1 MKAAF
6 IKNIMAIV
14 IATMSIS
21 IISPVSAYA
30 TWEKN
35 DQNNWIWSESGIKF
49 VGWKLIEGK
58 WYHFNNDGIMN
69 TGWINDNEKWYHI
82 SKNGIMDTGWL
93 EDSEDQWYYLSENGE
108 MNIGWISENENW
120 YYMNSSGVME
130 TGELEINNNL
140 YIFSNSGVLLNSQSI
155 SSNVVKDFSSNTN
168 ENSETNVENKDQ
180 SRKAYVVT
188 ESNALNIRAEAS
200 TSSSIIGTLPKG
212 TEILVDN
219 SEIDGFLK
227 VSLNGLNGWV
237 SSSWISFDKPS
248 WISETEIINKDEI
261 VNKNDKEIDKNTGN
275 DLDIEDEEEKNNSII
290 NSSLKSIRKVAPEID
305 NPHYYSNDNIFY
317 KVKLAP
323 PYTSGGNCT
332 WYAYGRIYEL
342 TGEIPTEA
350 GFIGNGY
357 EWWQA
362 NKISGKYRYGS
373 IPKVGAIAVWK
384 SSLPGSGG
392 SGHVAVVENIEDNKV
407 YISESTWHGG
417 IFKYTQIYNTEYLYG
432 YIYIDEANY

>member
-1 MKAAF
+1 MKSAF
-6 IKNIMAIV
+6 IKNIMTIIIV
-14 IATMSIS
+14 TMSVS
-21 IISPVSAYA
+21 IINPVSAYA
-30 TWEKN
+30 KWDKN
-35 DQNNWIWSESGIKF
+35 DQDNWTWSENGMKV

-69 TGWINDNEKWYHI
+69 TGWINDNEKWYHM
-82 SKNGIMDTGWL
+82 SESGVMHTGWL
-93 EDSEDQWYYLSENGE
+93 KDSNDKWYHLSEDGE

-130 TGELEINNNL
+130 TGEIEINNNV
-140 YIFSNSGVLLNSQSI
+140 YIFSNNGVLLNSKSV
-155 SSNVVKDFSSNTN
+155 SSDTN
-168 ENSETNVENKDQ
+168 KNNQTNSESKDQ

-188 ESNALNIRAEAS
+188 ESNSLNIRAEAS
-200 TSSSIIGTLPKG
+200 TSSIIIGTLPKG

-227 VSLNGLNGWV
+227 VLFNGIDGWV

-248 WISETEIINKDEI
+248 WIAEDEI
-261 VNKNDKEIDKNTGN
+261 VNKDDKEIDKSTSN
-275 DLDIEDEEEKNNSII
+275 DLDVEEEDEENDSII

-332 WYAYGRIYEL
+332 WYAYGRTYEL

-373 IPKVGAIAVWK
+373 TPKVGAIAVWK

-392 SGHVAVVENIEDNKV
+392 SGHVAVVEKIEDNKV

>member
-1 MKAAF
+1 MKSAF
-6 IKNIMAIV
+6 IKNIMTIIIV
-14 IATMSIS
+14 TMSVS
-21 IISPVSAYA
+21 IINPVSAYA
-30 TWEKN
+30 TWDKN
-35 DQNNWIWSESGIKF
+35 DQDNWTWSENGMKV
-49 VGWKLIEGK
+49 VGWKFIEGK

-69 TGWINDNEKWYHI
+69 TGWINDNEKWYHM
-82 SKNGIMDTGWL
+82 SESGVMDTGWL
-93 EDSEDQWYYLSENGE
+93 KDSNDKWYHLSEGGE

-130 TGELEINNNL
+130 TGEIEINDNV
-140 YIFSNSGVLLNSQSI
+140 YIFSNNGVLLNSKSV
-155 SSNVVKDFSSNTN
+155 SSDTN
-168 ENSETNVENKDQ
+168 KNNQTNSENKDQ

-188 ESNALNIRAEAS
+188 ESNSLNIRAEAS
-200 TSSSIIGTLPKG
+200 TSSIIIGTLPKG

-219 SEIDGFLK
+219 SDINGFLK
-227 VSLNGLNGWV
+227 VSFNGTDGWV

-248 WISETEIINKDEI
+248 WIAEDEIIDKG
-261 VNKNDKEIDKNTGN
+261 DKEIDKSTSN
-275 DLDIEDEEEKNNSII
+275 DLDVEDEDEENDSII

-305 NPHYYSNDNIFY
+305 NRHYYSNDNIFY

-357 EWWQA
+357 EWWEA

-373 IPKVGAIAVWK
+373 TPKVGAIAVWK

-392 SGHVAVVENIEDNKV
+392 SGHVAVVEKIKDNKV

>member
-1 MKAAF
+1 MKSAF
-6 IKNIMAIV
+6 IKNIMTIIIV
-14 IATMSIS
+14 TMSVS
-21 IISPVSAYA
+21 IINPVSAYA
-30 TWEKN
+30 TWNKN
-35 DQNNWIWSESGIKF
+35 DQDNWTWSENGMKV

-69 TGWINDNEKWYHI
+69 TGWINDNGKWYHM
-82 SKNGIMDTGWL
+82 SENGVMHTGWL
-93 EDSEDQWYYLSENGE
+93 KDSNDKWYHLSEDGE
-108 MNIGWISENENW
+108 MNIGWISENSNW

-130 TGELEINNNL
+130 TGEIEINNNV
-140 YIFSNSGVLLNSQSI
+140 YIFSNNGVLLNSKSV
-155 SSNVVKDFSSNTN
+155 SSDTN
-168 ENSETNVENKDQ
+168 KNNQTNSESKDQ

-188 ESNALNIRAEAS
+188 ESNSLNIRAEAS
-200 TSSSIIGTLPKG
+200 TSSIIIGTLPKG

-227 VSLNGLNGWV
+227 VSFNGIDGWV

-248 WISETEIINKDEI
+248 WIAEDEI
-261 VNKNDKEIDKNTGN
+261 VNKDDKEIDKSTSN
-275 DLDIEDEEEKNNSII
+275 DLDVEDEEEDEENDSII

-332 WYAYGRIYEL
+332 WYAYGRTYEL

-357 EWWQA
+357 EWWEA

-373 IPKVGAIAVWK
+373 TPKVGAIAVWK

-392 SGHVAVVENIEDNKV
+392 SGHVAVVEKIEDNKV

-432 YIYIDEANY
+432 YIYTDEANY

>member
-1 MKAAF
+1 MKSAF
-6 IKNIMAIV
+6 IKNIMTII
-14 IATMSIS
+14 IATMSVS
-21 IISPVSAYA
+21 IINPVSAYA
-30 TWEKN
+30 TWNKN
-35 DQNNWIWSESGIKF
+35 DKNNWTWSENGVEF

-58 WYHFNNDGIMN
+58 WYNFNNDGIMN
-69 TGWINDNEKWYHI
+69 TGWINDNEKWYHM
-82 SKNGIMDTGWL
+82 SDSGVMDTGWL
-93 EDSEDQWYYLSENGE
+93 KDNNDKWYHLSEDGE

-130 TGELEINNNL
+130 TGELEINNNV
-140 YIFSNSGVLLNSQSI
+140 YIFSNNGALLNSKSV
-155 SSNVVKDFSSNTN
+155 SSNIN
-168 ENSETNVENKDQ
+168 ENNQANLENKDQ

-200 TSSSIIGTLPKG
+200 TSSIIIGTLPKG

-227 VSLNGLNGWV
+227 VSFNGIDGWV

-248 WISETEIINKDEI
+248 WFVEGEI
-261 VNKNDKEIDKNTGN
+261 VNKDDKEIDKSTSN
-275 DLDIEDEEEKNNSII
+275 DLDVKDEEEDEKKDSII

-305 NPHYYSNDNIFY
+305 NPCYYSNDNIFY
-317 KVKLAP
+317 KVKLSP

-357 EWWQA
+357 EWWEA
-362 NKISGKYRYGS
+362 NKISGKYKYGS
-373 IPKVGAIAVWK
+373 TPKVGAIAVWK

-392 SGHVAVVENIEDNKV
+392 SGHVAIVEKIEDNKV

-417 IFKYTQIYNTEYLYG
+417 IFKYTQIYSTEYLYG
-432 YIYIDEANY
+432 YIYTDDVNY

>member
-1 MKAAF
+1 MKSAF
-6 IKNIMAIV
+6 IKNIMTIIIV
-14 IATMSIS
+14 TMSVS
-21 IISPVSAYA
+21 IINPVSAYA
-30 TWEKN
+30 TWDKN
-35 DQNNWIWSESGIKF
+35 DQDNWTWSENGMKV
-49 VGWKLIEGK
+49 VGWKLIEAK

-69 TGWINDNEKWYHI
+69 TGWINDNEKWYHM
-82 SKNGIMDTGWL
+82 SENGVMDTGWL
-93 EDSEDQWYYLSENGE
+93 KDSNDKWYHLSEDGE

-130 TGELEINNNL
+130 TGEIEINNNV
-140 YIFSNSGVLLNSQSI
+140 YIFSNNGVLLNSKSV
-155 SSNVVKDFSSNTN
+155 SSDTN
-168 ENSETNVENKDQ
+168 KNNQTNSENKDQ

-188 ESNALNIRAEAS
+188 ESNSLNIRAEAS
-200 TSSSIIGTLPKG
+200 TSSIIIGTLPKG
-212 TEILVDN
+212 AEILVDN
-219 SEIDGFLK
+219 SDIDGFLK
-227 VSLNGLNGWV
+227 VSFNGTDGWV

-248 WISETEIINKDEI
+248 WIAEDEI
-261 VNKNDKEIDKNTGN
+261 VDKGDKEIDKSTSN
-275 DLDIEDEEEKNNSII
+275 DLDVEDEDEENDSII

-305 NPHYYSNDNIFY
+305 NSHYYSNDNIFY

-357 EWWQA
+357 EWWEA

-373 IPKVGAIAVWK
+373 TPKVGAIAVWK

-392 SGHVAVVENIEDNKV
+392 SGHVAVVEKIEDNKV

>member
-1 MKAAF
+1 MKSAF
-6 IKNIMAIV
+6 IKNIMTIIIV
-14 IATMSIS
+14 TMSVS
-21 IISPVSAYA
+21 IINPVSAYA
-30 TWEKN
+30 TWNKN
-35 DQNNWIWSESGIKF
+35 DQDNWTWSENGMKV

-69 TGWINDNEKWYHI
+69 TGWINDNEKWYHM
-82 SKNGIMDTGWL
+82 SESGVMDTGWL
-93 EDSEDQWYYLSENGE
+93 KDSNDKWYHLSEDGE
-108 MNIGWISENENW
+108 MNIGWISENANW

-130 TGELEINNNL
+130 TGEIEINNNV
-140 YIFSNSGVLLNSQSI
+140 YIFSNNGVLLNSKSV
-155 SSNVVKDFSSNTN
+155 SSDTN
-168 ENSETNVENKDQ
+168 KNNQTNSESKDQ

-188 ESNALNIRAEAS
+188 ESNSLNIRAEAS
-200 TSSSIIGTLPKG
+200 TSSIIIGTLPKG

-227 VSLNGLNGWV
+227 VSFNGIDGWV

-248 WISETEIINKDEI
+248 WIAEDEI
-261 VNKNDKEIDKNTGN
+261 VNKDDKKIDKSTSN
-275 DLDIEDEEEKNNSII
+275 DLDVEDEEEDEENDSII

-332 WYAYGRIYEL
+332 WYAYGRTYEL

-357 EWWQA
+357 EWWEA

-373 IPKVGAIAVWK
+373 TPKVGAIAVWK

-392 SGHVAVVENIEDNKV
+392 SGHVAVVEKIEDNKV

-432 YIYIDEANY
+432 YIYTDEANY

>member
-1 MKAAF
+1 MKSAF
-6 IKNIMAIV
+6 IKNIMTII
-14 IATMSIS
+14 IATMSVS
-21 IISPVSAYA
+21 IINPVSAYA
-30 TWEKN
+30 TWNKN
-35 DQNNWIWSESGIKF
+35 DKNNWTWSENGREF

-58 WYHFNNDGIMN
+58 WYNFNNDGIMN
-69 TGWINDNEKWYHI
+69 TGWINDNEKWYHM
-82 SKNGIMDTGWL
+82 SDSGVMDTGWL
-93 EDSEDQWYYLSENGE
+93 KDNNDKWYHLSEDGE

-130 TGELEINNNL
+130 TGELEINNNV
-140 YIFSNSGVLLNSQSI
+140 YIFSNNGALLNSKSV
-155 SSNVVKDFSSNTN
+155 SSNIN
-168 ENSETNVENKDQ
+168 ENNQANLESKDQ

-200 TSSSIIGTLPKG
+200 TSSIIIGTLPKG

-227 VSLNGLNGWV
+227 VSFNGIDGWV

-248 WISETEIINKDEI
+248 WINEGEI
-261 VNKNDKEIDKNTGN
+261 VNKDDKEIDKSTSN
-275 DLDIEDEEEKNNSII
+275 DLDVKDEEEDEKKDSII

-305 NPHYYSNDNIFY
+305 NPCYYSNDNIFY
-317 KVKLAP
+317 KVKLSP

-332 WYAYGRIYEL
+332 WYAYGRTYEL

-357 EWWQA
+357 EWWEA
-362 NKISGKYRYGS
+362 NKISGKYKYGS
-373 IPKVGAIAVWK
+373 TPKVGAIAVWK

-392 SGHVAVVENIEDNKV
+392 SGHVAIVEKIEDNKV

-417 IFKYTQIYNTEYLYG
+417 IFKYTQIYSTEYLYG
-432 YIYIDEANY
+432 YIYTDEVNY

>member
-1 MKAAF
+1 MKSAF
-6 IKNIMAIV
+6 IKNIMTIIIV
-14 IATMSIS
+14 TMSVS
-21 IISPVSAYA
+21 IINPVSAYA
-30 TWEKN
+30 TWDKN
-35 DQNNWIWSESGIKF
+35 DQDNWTWSENGMKV

-69 TGWINDNEKWYHI
+69 TGWINDNEKWYHM
-82 SKNGIMDTGWL
+82 SESGVMDTRWL
-93 EDSEDQWYYLSENGE
+93 KDSNDKWYHLSEDGE
-108 MNIGWISENENW
+108 MNIGWISKNENW

-130 TGELEINNNL
+130 TGEIEINNNV
-140 YIFSNSGVLLNSQSI
+140 YIFSNNGVLLNSKSV
-155 SSNVVKDFSSNTN
+155 SSDTN
-168 ENSETNVENKDQ
+168 KNNQTNSENKDQ

-188 ESNALNIRAEAS
+188 ESNSLNIRAEAS
-200 TSSSIIGTLPKG
+200 TSSIIIGTLPKG

-219 SEIDGFLK
+219 YDIDGFLK
-227 VSLNGLNGWV
+227 VSFNGTDGWV

-248 WISETEIINKDEI
+248 WIAEDEI
-261 VNKNDKEIDKNTGN
+261 VDKGDKEIEKSTSN
-275 DLDIEDEEEKNNSII
+275 DLDVEDEDEENDSII

-323 PYTSGGNCT
+323 PYTTGGNCT

-357 EWWQA
+357 EWWGA

-373 IPKVGAIAVWK
+373 TPKVGAIAVWK

-392 SGHVAVVENIEDNKV
+392 SGHVAVVEKIEDNKV